1 MLLTLAASSLSG
13 LLAEA
18 GGSGELRLVDL
29 PRFAHDHL
37 GLHGLYLSTELLVG
51 ADIRKL
57 ERIRDAA
64 DKSQCPCLV
73 LVDHTPVP
81 LGELDEDLGSA
92 ALDRVVRV
100 IEAAHRLGCNAAAIG
115 ITAKDDE
122 DSFEASIDRLKR
134 ALGKAERVEMNL
146 LVTSSPGLTAE
157 PDRLTDLIKKVGG
170 FRVGTIPDFQV
181 AARTPDPTHFLRRL
195 TPYAAAVLGASET
208 FKNSKTDPGYTHE
221 GYDIMSF
228 ADVVKTVGY
237 SGTLAIDYRGKKDH
251 VQGVERTRDMLQAA
265 LGLEETSG

>member
-1 MLLTLAASSLSG
+1 MRLT
-13 LLAEA
+13 
-18 GGSGELRLVDL
+18 DL

-57 ERIRDAA
+57 EKIRDAA

-115 ITAKDDE
+115 IAAGNDE
-122 DSFEASIDRLKR
+122 DSFEASVDRLKR
-134 ALGKAERVEMNL
+134 ALIRAERVEMNL
-146 LVTSSPGLTAE
+146 LVTSTPGLTAE
-157 PDRLTDLIKKVGG
+157 PDHLTDLIKKVGG
-170 FRVGTIPDFQV
+170 FRIGTIPDFQV
-181 AARTPDPTHFLRRL
+181 AARAPDPEHFLRRL
-195 TPYAAAVLGASET
+195 TPYAAAVLGAAESL
-208 FKNSKTDPGYTHE
+208 KNTKKDPGYAHE
-221 GYDIMSF
+221 SYDLVAF
-228 ADVVKTVGY
+228 AKVVKSVGY

-251 VQGVERTRDMLQAA
+251 VQSVERVRDLLQGA
-265 LGLEETSG
+265 LGMEETSG